1 VVVEVIAEVVGV
13 CSAVCEGDPALE
25 VSVEVPGTTV
35 GISELEIES
44 LWVLTEVFSSET
56 ISVSEVVD

>member
-1 VVVEVIAEVVGV
+1 VVVEAIAEVVGV
-13 CSAVCEGDPALE
+13 CSAICEGVPALE

-44 LWVLTEVFSSET
+44 LWGLTV
-56 ISVSEVVD
+56 SVSEVF